1 MRLTSS
7 AYEKLVVKFNVY
19 QKNKIATLKTKT
31 I

>member
-7 AYEKLVVKFNVY
+7 PYEKLVVKFNVY
-19 QKNKIATLKTKT
+19 QKNKKAAPKTKT